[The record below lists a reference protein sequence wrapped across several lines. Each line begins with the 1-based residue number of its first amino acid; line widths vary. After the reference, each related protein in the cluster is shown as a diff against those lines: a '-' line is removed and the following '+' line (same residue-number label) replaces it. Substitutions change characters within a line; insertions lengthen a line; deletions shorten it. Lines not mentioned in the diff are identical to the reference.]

1 LVYDLDRAVQIFKA
15 VPSLAQ
21 KLIVKSEPS
30 SAQQP
35 TMWRRAEKS
44 FGGKLPPNAGW
55 QSVLWSICSGRWLLA
70 SSGMLGWP
78 LCVLRNSASDAQ
90 FTNFM

>member
-44 FGGKLPPNAGW
+44 FDGKLPPNAGW
-55 QSVLWSICSGRWLLA
+55 QPALPDTAGQSVRTLA
-70 SSGMLGWP
+70 TG
-78 LCVLRNSASDAQ
+78 
-90 FTNFM
+90 FF